1 MKKVNNFAVFILTHG
16 RPDNVKTVQALKKS
30 GYTGKIY
37 FIIDSEDKTAD
48 EYRNTFGKDKVI
60 QFDKKAASQTF
71 DIGDSLQSL
80 RGVTYARNESQRIAK
95 TMGLD
100 YMLQLDDD
108 YTTFCHRYVED
119 GVIRSKTIHNFDA
132 IVEAMITLLKNT
144 GAVTVAMS
152 QGGDHIGGIDGSI
165 GKGILRKAMNS
176 FFMDMNKPI
185 KFIGRINEDVN
196 AYVVSGAL
204 GDLFFTVMNLQL
216 TQVQTQKAKGGLT
229 EIYLDAG
236 TYVKSFYT
244 VMMAPSC
251 VSVRTMG
258 EKNRR
263 FHHSIK
269 WDNAVPKIVS
279 SRYRKQT
286 VTVTM

>member
-1 MKKVNNFAVFILTHG
+1 MTDKFAVFILTHG
-16 RPDNVKTVQALKKS
+16 RPDNMKTVQSLKKS
-30 GYTGKIY
+30 NYTGDIY
-37 FIIDSEDKTAD
+37 FIIDDEDETAD
-48 EYRNTFGKDKVI
+48 QYKANFGEDKVI
-60 QFDKKAASQTF
+60 QFSKKDASKIT
-71 DIGDSLQSL
+71 DIGDSIQTL
-80 RGVTYARNESQRIAK
+80 RGVTYARNMSQKIAK
-95 TMGLD
+95 DMGLD

-108 YTTFCHRYVED
+108 YTTFCHRYVEN
-119 GVIRSKTIHNFDA
+119 GVIKSKTIHNFDK
-132 IVEAMITLLKNT
+132 IVEAIIQFMKDSRATTI
-144 GAVTVAMS
+144 AMS

-165 GKGILRKAMNS
+165 DKGILRKAMNS
-176 FFMDMNKPI
+176 FMMDTNKPI
-185 KFIGRINEDVN
+185 NFLGRINEDVN

-216 TQVQTQKAKGGLT
+216 TQVQTQKSKGGLT
-229 EIYLDAG
+229 EIYLDSG

-269 WDNAVPKIVS
+269 WDNAVPKIIS
-279 SRYRKQT
+279 SKYRNLT
-286 VTVTM
+286 VIP

>member
-1 MKKVNNFAVFILTHG
+1 MTDKFAVFILTHG
-16 RPDNVKTVQALKKS
+16 RPDNMKTVQSLKKS
-30 GYTGKIY
+30 NYTGDIY
-37 FIIDSEDKTAD
+37 FIIDDEDETAD
-48 EYRNTFGKDKVI
+48 QYRANFGAEKVI
-60 QFDKKAASQTF
+60 QFSKKEASKIT
-71 DIGDSLQSL
+71 DIGDSMQTLK
-80 RGVTYARNESQRIAK
+80 GVTFARNISQRIAK
-95 TMGLD
+95 EMGLD

-108 YTTFCHRYVED
+108 YTTFCHRYVEN
-119 GVIRSKTIHNFDA
+119 GVIKSKTIHNFDRIVDA
-132 IVEAMITLLKNT
+132 IIQFMKDS
-144 GAVTVAMS
+144 GAATIAMS

-165 GKGILRKAMNS
+165 DKGILRKAMNS
-176 FFMDMNKPI
+176 FMMDTNKPI
-185 KFIGRINEDVN
+185 NFLGRINEDVN

-216 TQVQTQKAKGGLT
+216 TQVQTQKSKGGLT
-229 EIYLDAG
+229 EIYLDSG

-258 EKNRR
+258 QTNRR

-279 SRYRKQT
+279 SRHRNLK
-286 VTVTM
+286 VIS

>member
-1 MKKVNNFAVFILTHG
+1 MNKEKFAVFILTHG
-16 RPDNVKTVQALKKS
+16 RPDNVKTVNSLKKS
-30 GYTGKIY
+30 GYTGEIY
-37 FIIDSEDKTAD
+37 FVIDDEDKTAD
-48 EYRNTFGKDKVI
+48 EYKANFGAEKVI
-60 QFDKKAASQTF
+60 QFSKKEAASIV
-71 DIGDSLQSL
+71 DIGDSIQSL
-80 RGVTYARNESQRIAK
+80 RGVTYARNMSQKIAK
-95 TMGLD
+95 DMGIK

-108 YTTFCHRYVED
+108 YTTFCHRYVE
-119 GVIRSKTIHNFDA
+119 GNVIKSKTIHNFDA
-132 IVEAMITLLKNT
+132 VVDAFITFMKKT
-144 GAVTVAMS
+144 GALTVAMS

-165 GKGILRKAMNS
+165 HKGILRKAMNS
-176 FFMDMNKPI
+176 FIIDTSRPI
-185 KFIGRINEDVN
+185 NFLGRINEDVN

-204 GDLFFTVMNLQL
+204 GELFFTVMNLQL

-269 WDNAVPKIVS
+269 WDNAVPKIIS
-279 SRYRKQT
+279 SKYRNQS
-286 VTVTM
+286 VIA

>member
-1 MKKVNNFAVFILTHG
+1 MTDKFAVFILTHG
-16 RPDNVKTVQALKKS
+16 RPDNIKTVQSLKKS
-30 GYTGKIY
+30 NYTGDIY
-37 FIIDSEDKTAD
+37 FIIDDEDETA
-48 EYRNTFGKDKVI
+48 EQYKANFGEDKVI
-60 QFDKKAASQTF
+60 QFSKKDASEIT
-71 DIGDSLQSL
+71 DIGDSIQTL
-80 RGVTYARNESQRIAK
+80 RGVTYARNISQKIAK
-95 TMGLD
+95 EMGFD

-108 YTTFCHRYVED
+108 YTTFCHRYIEA
-119 GVIRSKTIHNFDA
+119 GVIKSKTIHNFDLIVKA
-132 IVEAMITLLKNT
+132 IIQFMKDS
-144 GAVTVAMS
+144 GATTIAMS

-165 GKGILRKAMNS
+165 DKGILRKAMNS
-176 FFMDMNKPI
+176 FMMDTSKPI
-185 KFIGRINEDVN
+185 NFLGRINEDVN

-216 TQVQTQKAKGGLT
+216 TQVQTQKSKGGLT
-229 EIYLDAG
+229 EIYLDSG

-258 EKNRR
+258 QTNRR

-279 SRYRKQT
+279 SKHRNLT
-286 VTVTM
+286 VVP

>member
-1 MKKVNNFAVFILTHG
+1 MNNKFAVFILTHG
-16 RPDNVKTVQALKKS
+16 RPDNIKTVQSLKKS
-30 GYTGKIY
+30 GYTGKTY
-37 FIIDSEDKTAD
+37 FIIDDEDETAD
-48 EYRNTFGKDKVI
+48 QYKANFGAKNVI
-60 QFDKKAASQTF
+60 QFSKEDASKIT

-80 RGVTYARNESQRIAK
+80 RGVTYARNISQKIAK
-95 TMGLD
+95 DLGLD

-108 YTTFCHRYVED
+108 YTTFCHRYTE
-119 GVIRSKTIHNFDA
+119 GNVIKSKTIRNFDL
-132 IVEAMITLLKNT
+132 IVDTIIQFMKDS
-144 GAVTVAMS
+144 GATTIAMS

-165 GKGILRKAMNS
+165 DKGILRKAMNS
-176 FFMDMNKPI
+176 FMMDTNKPI
-185 KFIGRINEDVN
+185 NFLGRINEDVN

-216 TQVQTQKAKGGLT
+216 TQVQTQKSKGGLT
-229 EIYLDAG
+229 EIYLDSG

-258 EKNRR
+258 ERNRR
-263 FHHSIK
+263 FHHSIR

-279 SRYRKQT
+279 SRYRNQS
-286 VTVTM
+286 VIS

>member
-1 MKKVNNFAVFILTHG
+1 MTDKFAVFILTHG
-16 RPDNVKTVQALKKS
+16 RPDNMKTVQSLKKS
-30 GYTGKIY
+30 NYTGDIY
-37 FIIDSEDKTAD
+37 FIIDDEDETAD
-48 EYRNTFGKDKVI
+48 QYRANFGAEKVI
-60 QFDKKAASQTF
+60 QFSKKEASKIT
-71 DIGDSLQSL
+71 DIGDSMQTL
-80 RGVTYARNESQRIAK
+80 RGVTFARNISQRIAK
-95 TMGLD
+95 EMGLD

-108 YTTFCHRYVED
+108 YTTFCHRYVEN
-119 GVIRSKTIHNFDA
+119 GVIKSKTIHNFNR
-132 IVEAMITLLKNT
+132 IVETIIQFMKDS
-144 GAVTVAMS
+144 GAATIAMS

-165 GKGILRKAMNS
+165 DKGILRKAMNS
-176 FFMDMNKPI
+176 FMMDTNKPI
-185 KFIGRINEDVN
+185 NFLGRINEDVN

-216 TQVQTQKAKGGLT
+216 TQVQTQKSKGGLT
-229 EIYLDAG
+229 EIYLDSG

-258 EKNRR
+258 QTNRR

-279 SRYRKQT
+279 SRHRNLK
-286 VTVTM
+286 VIS

>member
-1 MKKVNNFAVFILTHG
+1 MNDKFAVFILTHG
-16 RPDNVKTVQALKKS
+16 RPDNMKTVQSLKKS
-30 GYTGKIY
+30 NYTGDIY
-37 FIIDSEDKTAD
+37 FIIDDEDETAD
-48 EYRNTFGKDKVI
+48 QYRNNFGADKVI
-60 QFDKKAASQTF
+60 QFSKKEASKIT
-71 DIGDSLQSL
+71 DIGDSMQTL
-80 RGVTYARNESQRIAK
+80 RGVTFARNISQRIAK
-95 TMGLD
+95 EMGLD

-108 YTTFCHRYVED
+108 YTTFCHRYIQD
-119 GVIRSKTIHNFDA
+119 GVIKSKTIHNFDL
-132 IVEAMITLLKNT
+132 IVEAIIQFMKAP
-144 GAVTVAMS
+144 GAATIAMS

-165 GKGILRKAMNS
+165 DKGILRKAMNS
-176 FFMDMNKPI
+176 FMMDTNKPI
-185 KFIGRINEDVN
+185 NFLGRINEDVN

-229 EIYLDAG
+229 EIYLDSG

-258 EKNRR
+258 QTNRR

-269 WDNAVPKIVS
+269 WDNAVPKIIS
-279 SRYRKQT
+279 SRHRNLK
-286 VTVTM
+286 VIS

>member
-1 MKKVNNFAVFILTHG
+1 MNDKFAVFILTHG
-16 RPDNVKTVQALKKS
+16 RPDNMKTVQSLKKS
-30 GYTGKIY
+30 NYTGDIY
-37 FIIDSEDKTAD
+37 FIIDDEDETAD
-48 EYRNTFGKDKVI
+48 QYRNNFGADKVI
-60 QFDKKAASQTF
+60 QFSKKEASKIT
-71 DIGDSLQSL
+71 DIGDSMQTL
-80 RGVTYARNESQRIAK
+80 RGVTFARNISQRIAK
-95 TMGLD
+95 EMGLD

-108 YTTFCHRYVED
+108 YTTFCHRYIQD
-119 GVIRSKTIHNFDA
+119 GVIKSKTIHNFDL
-132 IVEAMITLLKNT
+132 IVEAIIQFMKDS
-144 GAVTVAMS
+144 GAATIAMS

-165 GKGILRKAMNS
+165 DKGILRKAMNS
-176 FFMDMNKPI
+176 FMMDTNKPI
-185 KFIGRINEDVN
+185 NFLGRINEDVN

-229 EIYLDAG
+229 EIYLDSG

-258 EKNRR
+258 QTNRR

-269 WDNAVPKIVS
+269 WDNAVPKIIS
-279 SRYRKQT
+279 SRHRNLK
-286 VTVTM
+286 VIS

>member
-1 MKKVNNFAVFILTHG
+1 MTDKFAVFILTHG
-16 RPDNVKTVQALKKS
+16 RPDNIKTVQSLKKS
-30 GYTGKIY
+30 NYTGDIY
-37 FIIDSEDKTAD
+37 FIIDDEDETA
-48 EYRNTFGKDKVI
+48 EQYKANFGEDKVI
-60 QFDKKAASQTF
+60 QFSKKDASEIT
-71 DIGDSLQSL
+71 DIGDSIQTL
-80 RGVTYARNESQRIAK
+80 RGVTYARNISQKIAK
-95 TMGLD
+95 EMGFD

-108 YTTFCHRYVED
+108 YTTFCHRCIEA
-119 GVIRSKTIHNFDA
+119 GVIKSKTIHNFDLIVKA
-132 IVEAMITLLKNT
+132 IIQFMKDS
-144 GAVTVAMS
+144 GATTIAMS

-165 GKGILRKAMNS
+165 DKGILRKAMNS
-176 FFMDMNKPI
+176 FMMDTSKPI
-185 KFIGRINEDVN
+185 NFLGRINEDVN

-216 TQVQTQKAKGGLT
+216 TQVQTQKSKGGLT
-229 EIYLDAG
+229 EIYLDSG

-258 EKNRR
+258 QTNRR

-279 SRYRKQT
+279 SKHRNLT
-286 VTVTM
+286 VVP

>member
-1 MKKVNNFAVFILTHG
+1 MNDKFAVFILTHG
-16 RPDNVKTVQALKKS
+16 RPDNMKTVQSLKKS
-30 GYTGKIY
+30 NYTGDIY
-37 FIIDSEDKTAD
+37 FIIDDEDETAD
-48 EYRNTFGKDKVI
+48 QYRNNFGADKVI
-60 QFDKKAASQTF
+60 QFSKKEASKIT
-71 DIGDSLQSL
+71 DIGDSMQTL
-80 RGVTYARNESQRIAK
+80 RGVTFARNISQRIAK
-95 TMGLD
+95 EMGLD

-108 YTTFCHRYVED
+108 YTTFCHRYIQD
-119 GVIRSKTIHNFDA
+119 GVIKSKTIHNFDL
-132 IVEAMITLLKNT
+132 IVEAIIQFMKDS
-144 GAVTVAMS
+144 GAATIAMS

-165 GKGILRKAMNS
+165 DKGILRKAMNS
-176 FFMDMNKPI
+176 FMMDTNKPI
-185 KFIGRINEDVN
+185 NFLGRINEDVN

-229 EIYLDAG
+229 EIYLDSG

-258 EKNRR
+258 QTNRR

-279 SRYRKQT
+279 SRHRNLK
-286 VTVTM
+286 VIS

>member
-1 MKKVNNFAVFILTHG
+1 MLDKFAIFILTHG
-16 RPDNVKTVQALKKS
+16 RPDNMKTVQSLKKS
-30 GYTGKIY
+30 NYTGKTY
-37 FIIDSEDKTAD
+37 FIIDDEDESANQ
-48 EYRNTFGKDKVI
+48 YRANFGAENVI
-60 QFDKKAASQTF
+60 QFSKKEASKIT

-80 RGVTYARNESQRIAK
+80 RKVTFARNMSQKIAK
-95 TMGLD
+95 DMGLD

-119 GVIRSKTIHNFDA
+119 GKIKSKTIHNFDK
-132 IVEAMITLLKNT
+132 IVEAMIQFMKDS
-144 GAVTVAMS
+144 GATTIAMS

-165 GKGILRKAMNS
+165 DKGILRKAMNS
-176 FFMDMNKPI
+176 FMMDMNKPI
-185 KFIGRINEDVN
+185 NFLGRINEDVN

-204 GDLFFTVMNLQL
+204 GDLFFTVMNLQP
-216 TQVQTQKAKGGLT
+216 TQVQTQKSKGGLT
-229 EIYLDAG
+229 EIYLDSG

-251 VSVRTMG
+251 VSVKTMG
-258 EKNRR
+258 QTNRR

-279 SRYRKQT
+279 SRYRNQK
-286 VTVTM
+286 VIS